1 MTNPKPP
8 TWAVLVVLAVAAAVA
23 LSALFVVVI
32 AVTSDTLP
40 LLVPGVAALVLAGW
54 VGNRG
59 LQLRARSTAD

>member
-8 TWAVLVVLAVAAAVA
+8 TWAVLVVLAGAAAVA

-40 LLVPGVAALVLAGW
+40 LLVPGVAALALAGW
-54 VGNRG
+54 VGQRG
-59 LQLRARSTAD
+59 LQMRARSTAD